1 MKHYL
6 LSIYQPD
13 AGRAGEPIRDHA
25 RTGALN
31 DEMRAAGTWVFAA
44 GLHAPGTATVLHA
57 RGADV
62 LITDGPYV
70 EGKEHRRHNS
80 HRKRGRTKFS
90 APAAGRVRRWRA
102 EPVTARSALRP
113 GGRR

>member
-13 AGRAGEPIRDHA
+13 AGVPENLDEIMREL
-25 RTGALN
+25 GALN

-57 RGADV
+57 RGEDV

-70 EGKEHRRHNS
+70 EGKEHRRHHS